1 MKAWLLTWEGTSGP
15 ALAPERKIVA
25 IISAR
30 RSSSTIEEIADLL
43 YCRSV
48 DSAYDAAFL
57 ANKRSLREYQ
67 YRHLY
72 SNSARIF
79 YGRNPCI
86 YARLVSNFMVER
98 DEARKVERVR
108 WTEPPYI
115 RIERQGALPVEIEPE
130 SEQELVRALE
140 PLSLDIYGREGQL
153 CGQTGSAR

>member
-1 MKAWLLTWEGTSGP
+1 
-15 ALAPERKIVA
+15 
-25 IISAR
+25 
-30 RSSSTIEEIADLL
+30 
-43 YCRSV
+43 
-48 DSAYDAAFL
+48 
-57 ANKRSLREYQ
+57 
-67 YRHLY
+67 
-72 SNSARIF
+72 
-79 YGRNPCI
+79 
-86 YARLVSNFMVER
+86 MVER

>member
-15 ALAPERKIVA
+15 ALVSERKIVS

-30 RSSSTIEEIADLL
+30 RTSSWISVNADLL

-48 DSAYDAAFL
+48 DSAYDAILL
-57 ANKRSLREYQ
+57 ANRPSLREYQ

-72 SNSARIF
+72 SNSARIV

-86 YARLVSNFMVER
+86 YARLVSNCMVER
-98 DEARKVERVR
+98 DEVRMVERVR
-108 WTEPPYI
+108 WTEPPYK
-115 RIERQGALPVEIEPE
+115 RIERQGTLPVEIEPA

-140 PLSLDIYGREGQL
+140 PLSLDIYGRFKTEIEV
-153 CGQTGSAR
+153 